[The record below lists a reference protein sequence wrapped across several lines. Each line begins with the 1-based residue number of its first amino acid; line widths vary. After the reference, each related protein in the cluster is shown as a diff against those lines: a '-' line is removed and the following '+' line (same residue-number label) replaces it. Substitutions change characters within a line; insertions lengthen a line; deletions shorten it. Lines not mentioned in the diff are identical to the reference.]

1 MVVRQYEGYVQV
13 DTFHV
18 NGRLTLGEN
27 IADYGGVLTGYDAL
41 QRALQRNGRR
51 GKVEGFTPEQR
62 FFIAYAQ
69 SYRQHNRPVY
79 LRTRV
84 TVDPHSP
91 EQWRVNGPL
100 SNMAEFAAAFGCK
113 PDDPMVRPTELVPR
127 IW

>member
-1 MVVRQYEGYVQV
+1 VRQYEGYVQV

-41 QRALQRNGRR
+41 QRALERNGRP
-51 GKVEGFTPEQR
+51 GKIEGYTPEQR

-69 SYRQHNRPVY
+69 SYRQHNRPAY
-79 LRTRV
+79 LQTRV
-84 TVDPHSP
+84 RVDPHSP
-91 EQWRVNGPL
+91 EEWRVNGPL
-100 SNMAEFAAAFGCK
+100 SNMAEFATAFGCK
-113 PDDPMVRPTELVPR
+113 PGDPMVRATEMVPR